1 MRAISTVRMSRTVI
15 DATTSSRLSF
25 SLTLFCRMSRI
36 GTAGPPSCLGLSH
49 QPALCCPASTL
60 AASKH
65 GLSMNYTTD
74 FKIRAEV
81 SAEEWQAR
89 VDLAACYRLV
99 DKYGMTDL
107 IYNHI
112 TARIPGSKDHLLI
125 NLYGMLYQE
134 ITASSLVKIDVEGE
148 IIWKPDTD
156 YGINKSGYVIHGAI
170 HKARPDVACVLH
182 THTRAGIAVSA
193 MTCGLLPLSQ
203 TSMRFVGHIGY
214 HEYEGPAV
222 DLDERE
228 RIVKDLG
235 SHDALIMRNHGLLTC
250 GATIQQAFNTMYQ
263 LELSCRSQVDAM
275 AARTELVMPGQNVL
289 AHTAHLYQP
298 ATRRPYGVLEWP
310 AMLRLLAA
318 ESKTSGYP
326 PYWH

>member
-112 TARIPGSKDHLLI
+112 TARIPGSTDHLLI
-125 NLYGMLYQE
+125 NLYGMLYKE

-156 YGINKSGYVIHGAI
+156 YGINK
-170 HKARPDVACVLH
+170 ARPDVACVLH

-193 MTCGLLPLSQ
+193 MKCGLLPLSQ
-203 TSMRFVGHIGY
+203 TAIRFVGHIGY
-214 HEYEGPAV
+214 HDYEGPSV

-228 RIVKDLG
+228 RI
-235 SHDALIMRNHGLLTC
+235 
-250 GATIQQAFNTMYQ
+250 
-263 LELSCRSQVDAM
+263 
-275 AARTELVMPGQNVL
+275 
-289 AHTAHLYQP
+289 
-298 ATRRPYGVLEWP
+298 
-310 AMLRLLAA
+310 
-318 ESKTSGYP
+318 
-326 PYWH
+326 

>member
-74 FKIRAEV
+74 FKSICAEV

-99 DKYGMTDL
+99 ARYGMTDL

-112 TARIPGSKDHLLI
+112 TARVPGPEHHILI
-125 NLYGMLYQE
+125 NAYGMLYE
-134 ITASSLVKIDVEGE
+134 EVTASSLIKVDFAGNIID
-148 IIWKPDTD
+148 
-156 YGINKSGYVIHGAI
+156 
-170 HKARPDVACVLH
+170 KAEHPYSVNA
-182 THTRAGIAVSA
+182 AG
-193 MTCGLLPLSQ
+193 
-203 TSMRFVGHIGY
+203 
-214 HEYEGPAV
+214 
-222 DLDERE
+222 
-228 RIVKDLG
+228 
-235 SHDALIMRNHGLLTC
+235 
-250 GATIQQAFNTMYQ
+250 
-263 LELSCRSQVDAM
+263 
-275 AARTELVMPGQNVL
+275 
-289 AHTAHLYQP
+289 
-298 ATRRPYGVLEWP
+298 
-310 AMLRLLAA
+310 
-318 ESKTSGYP
+318 
-326 PYWH
+326 

>member
-1 MRAISTVRMSRTVI
+1 ML
-15 DATTSSRLSF
+15 SS
-25 SLTLFCRMSRI
+25 MMAQ
-36 GTAGPPSCLGLSH
+36 GNPVAGN
-49 QPALCCPASTL
+49 
-60 AASKH
+60 H
-65 GLSMNYTTD
+65 GKLSMNYATD
-74 FKIRAEV
+74 FKSIRGQV

-112 TARIPGSKDHLLI
+112 TARIPGSADHLLI
-125 NLYGMLYQE
+125 NLYGMLYKE

-148 IIWKPDTD
+148 IIWKPETD

-214 HEYEGPAV
+214 HDYEGPAV

-228 RIVKDLG
+228 RIVEDLG
-235 SHDALIMRNHGLLTC
+235 PHDALIMRNHGLLTC
-250 GATIQQAFNTMYQ
+250 GATIQQASTPCISSN
-263 LELSCRSQVDAM
+263 CRAVRRSMPWRRAPSSPCP
-275 AARTELVMPGQNVL
+275 ARTCSRTPRISINPGRGGP
-289 AHTAHLYQP
+289 TACWNGRRCCGCSTPRTATP
-298 ATRRPYGVLEWP
+298 AIRRIGTERSRRAGGLIPGTAVSSP
-310 AMLRLLAA
+310 
-318 ESKTSGYP
+318 S
-326 PYWH
+326 